1 MKYITIYNTRY
12 NRQFEAV
19 VTTESWADY
28 TRKYGVGR
36 AEVELVIDYYRPKK
50 RKNVTKGHSWAIAQF
65 IRGST
70 IRPDIYG
77 SIIIKRGQSKKAVL
91 EKKHAEVVITS
102 TRKAARIYRRARI
115 HGF

>member
-1 MKYITIYNTRY
+1 MKYIAIYNTRY
-12 NRQFEAV
+12 KRQFEAV
-19 VTTESWADY
+19 VTTTSWADY

-36 AEVELVIDYYRPKK
+36 AEVELLIEHYRPKK
-50 RKNVTKGHSWAIAQF
+50 RKNVTKGRSWAVERF

-77 SIIIKRGQSKKAVL
+77 SIVIKRGQSKKAVL